1 MTLIR
6 ALVLLRLAVD
16 WLQLPPIE
24 GCTSGLCRAAC
35 RLYAGTIPRL
45 RLQGTMERQEKYRSE
60 ASLLASGLQPL
71 ASSFGRRLRHLC
83 PSGVIG
89 DW

>member
-1 MTLIR
+1 M
-6 ALVLLRLAVD
+6 
-16 WLQLPPIE
+16 

-60 ASLLASGLQPL
+60 ASLLASVLQPL
-71 ASSFGRRLRHLC
+71 ASKQVVGAFFSRICAPQVLLVTD
-83 PSGVIG
+83 SSIN
-89 DW
+89 